1 MPRDGATSS
10 YTKEEKAELMEV
22 MAMMRDGGRN
32 LKEFKEQMDLADL
45 PPVPYSSLNGGE
57 TGWQPEKLDG
67 EQLSPLELLFIKEF
81 TVDYLP
87 VDAVNRLKESNP
99 KLEDH
104 YKILKGSDAGF
115 KILGRKRVLRH
126 LKKLKAQAL
135 DASQVNIE
143 YVLSTVTDV
152 IEKCKQARQLFDK
165 EGKPVTV
172 ETEDGE
178 VNAVFTFDATNVL
191 KGADMLGKWLA
202 MWTEKKLLGS
212 DPVNPLPEGMPSK
225 QELKEAVK
233 EAYNEIERDY

>member
-1 MPRDGATSS
+1 MPKDGAAST

-32 LKEFKEQMDLADL
+32 LKEFKQQMDAADL
-45 PPVPYSSLNGGE
+45 PSIPYSSLNGGE
-57 TGWQPEKLDG
+57 TGWQPEKMDG
-67 EQLSPLELLFIKEF
+67 EKLSPLEMLFIKEF
-81 TVDYLP
+81 TIDYMP
-87 VDAVNRLKESNP
+87 VDAVNRVKKNNP
-99 KLEDH
+99 KLEDT
-104 YKILKGSDAGF
+104 YKILKGPNAGF
-115 KILGRKRVLRH
+115 LILKRPHVLRH

-152 IEKCKQARQLFDK
+152 IERCKQARQVFDR
-165 EGKPVTV
+165 EGNPVTI

-178 VNAVFTFDATNVL
+178 ITAVFTFDATNVL

-212 DPVNPLPEGMPSK
+212 DPTNPLPTNMPTK
-225 QELKEAVK
+225 KELKEALK
-233 EAYNEIERDY
+233 EAQDEIERDY